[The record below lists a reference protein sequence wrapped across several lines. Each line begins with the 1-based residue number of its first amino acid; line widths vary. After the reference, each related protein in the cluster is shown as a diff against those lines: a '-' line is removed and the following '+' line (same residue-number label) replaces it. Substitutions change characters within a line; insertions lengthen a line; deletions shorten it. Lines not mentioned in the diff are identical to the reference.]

1 LGIRK
6 INQHL
11 MVNLT
16 DQKQYIGAI
25 EAGGTKFVCAIAS
38 ASSQGEILTET
49 RFPTRAPFS
58 TIKEAI
64 EFFQQNLPPVG
75 SLSALGIGSF
85 GPLGVNPALPNY
97 GKILTT
103 PKKGWQGTD
112 LITPFTKAFPG
123 LKIAIDTDVNTAALA
138 EGIHGTGKDLHSY
151 VYITIGTGIGG
162 GVVIN
167 NQIIKGHLH
176 PEIGHLSIHQE
187 KSDSFL
193 GACPFHQNC
202 IEGLASGEAIRQR
215 WGARAETLPPDH
227 PAWGLQ
233 ASYIASLCQTLTAV
247 LSPQRIILGG
257 GVMQQPHLL
266 PMIRQKFLIKVGDYW
281 QIPIDYLVTP
291 ALGSQAGII
300 GALQLAKTV

>member
-1 LGIRK
+1 MG
-6 INQHL
+6 
-11 MVNLT
+11 NLT
-16 DQKQYIGAI
+16 DQNHYIGAI

-38 ASSQGEILTET
+38 PSGQGEILTQA
-49 RFPTRAPFS
+49 RFPTRDPVS
-58 TIKEAI
+58 TLHDAI
-64 EFFQQNLPPVG
+64 EFFQQNLPPAG

-112 LITPFTKAFPG
+112 LISPFAKAFPG
-123 LKIAIDTDVNTAALA
+123 LKIAIDTDVNAAAVA
-138 EGIHGTGKDLHSY
+138 EGKYGAAKDLHSY

-162 GVVIN
+162 GVVID

-187 KSDSFL
+187 RADGFI
-193 GACPFHQNC
+193 GVCPFHQNC
-202 IEGLASGEAIRQR
+202 IEGLASGEAIHQR

-227 PAWGLQ
+227 PAWELQ
-233 ASYIASLCQTLTAV
+233 ATYIASLCQTLSAV

-257 GVMQQPHLL
+257 GVMQQSHLL
-266 PMIRQKFLIKVGDYW
+266 PMIRQKFLIKAGNYW
-281 QIPIDYLVTP
+281 QIPTDYLVTP
-291 ALGSQAGII
+291 ALGSQAGLI
-300 GALQLAKTV
+300 GAIQLAKTV